1 MTPEQ
6 RDFLDL
12 RTKPAIGGM
21 LEAAYITG
29 LHLDGVIYLEKVGHL
44 KALANPPKGA
54 QRYFSTSYLLKLSQ
68 DEKWLA
74 KAIKLIR
81 DNSRQRNL
89 ARKQT
94 STMGRREI
102 CELDTL
108 RRKMGSEELPS
119 TIHGGKRPA
128 SAGL

>member
-12 RTKPAIGGM
+12 RNKPAIGGM

-54 QRYFSTSYLLKLSQ
+54 QRYFSISYLLKLSQ

-81 DNSRQRNL
+81 DNSRQRNQ
-89 ARKQT
+89 ARKQAT
-94 STMGRREI
+94 TIGARWK
-102 CELDTL
+102 CDPDTV
-108 RRKMGSEELPS
+108 RRKIPGGELQS
-119 TIHGGKRPA
+119 TIPGGKH
-128 SAGL
+128 LV

>member
-21 LEAAYITG
+21 IEAAYITG

-44 KALANPPKGA
+44 KALANPPRGA

-68 DEKWLA
+68 DEKWLSRA
-74 KAIKLIR
+74 VKLIR

-89 ARKQT
+89 ARK
-94 STMGRREI
+94 RVH
-102 CELDTL
+102 LA
-108 RRKMGSEELPS
+108 KP
-119 TIHGGKRPA
+119 GGNGERMY
-128 SAGL
+128 GLTNRA